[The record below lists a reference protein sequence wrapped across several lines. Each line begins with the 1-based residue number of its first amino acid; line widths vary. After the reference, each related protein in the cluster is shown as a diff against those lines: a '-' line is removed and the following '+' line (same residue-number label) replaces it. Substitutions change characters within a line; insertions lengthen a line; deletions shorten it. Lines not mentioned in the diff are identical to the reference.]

1 MLAFG
6 PDNRVVSLMWPNLQ
20 PPQNWLSTH
29 NPAKGPPPQVLT
41 PFINWCLMGSYFVL
55 ALAAFASIISWVV
68 EMLTAALLGIVLD
81 VVLDTGTRQL
91 FAEQGF
97 F

>member
-1 MLAFG
+1 M
-6 PDNRVVSLMWPNLQ
+6 
-20 PPQNWLSTH
+20 
-29 NPAKGPPPQVLT
+29 
-41 PFINWCLMGSYFVL
+41 L